1 MSHAAFS
8 MNHAARKNATG
19 TGNCFS
25 ASSSRPRTFNKLG
38 LGASAPIVE
47 SATTFFGFAAAR
59 AVYIDA
65 MNFRASGN
73 PGAGS
78 NTGGSIAKTPSVP
91 SNALVSAPTSAKSA
105 TATSQP
111 SSAHAAPLL
120 RSRTTARTCWSAERR
135 LRATAAPTFP
145 VIPVTAYMFAA
156 PVWTRLPAVWE
167 HYLSA
172 GFVLQQRLCERSRD
186 FKSGIDMAFDG
197 KLLSGVTV
205 LIAVV
210 EAGTIA
216 RAAEALGLSPSGVSR
231 ALSRLERRV
240 GARLLARTTRSLSLT
255 DEGRRFYEQVGPH
268 LAGIEEA
275 AIGAAGSASKVGGRL
290 GANIDPF
297 FSRIVLSRHLAA
309 FLARYPELSV
319 ELIMR
324 DSVGDL
330 VADGFD
336 LALRFGEPPVG
347 SFVARKLLETR
358 VLTVASP
365 SYIKVHGRPRHPKE
379 IEERSEEHT
388 S

>member
-1 MSHAAFS
+1 
-8 MNHAARKNATG
+8 
-19 TGNCFS
+19 
-25 ASSSRPRTFNKLG
+25 
-38 LGASAPIVE
+38 
-47 SATTFFGFAAAR
+47 
-59 AVYIDA
+59 
-65 MNFRASGN
+65 
-73 PGAGS
+73 
-78 NTGGSIAKTPSVP
+78 
-91 SNALVSAPTSAKSA
+91 
-105 TATSQP
+105 
-111 SSAHAAPLL
+111 
-120 RSRTTARTCWSAERR
+120 
-135 LRATAAPTFP
+135 
-145 VIPVTAYMFAA
+145 
-156 PVWTRLPAVWE
+156 
-167 HYLSA
+167 
-172 GFVLQQRLCERSRD
+172 
-186 FKSGIDMAFDG
+186 MAFDG

-231 ALSRLERRV
+231 ALSRLEQRV

-275 AIGAAGSASKVGGRL
+275 AVEAAGSASKVRGRL
-290 GANIDPF
+290 RVNIDPF

-309 FLARYPELSV
+309 FLARYPDLSV

-347 SFVARKLLETR
+347 SFVARKLIETR

-365 SYIKVHGRPRHPKE
+365 SYIKACGRPKHPKE
-379 IEERSEEHT
+379 IEERDCIDFYDAANARPYDWEMRRKKEVLPLRLKSRLLVSDSGTLLGACEAGAGIAQILEIGCEQLLCSGRLVELFPEWSDERFPLYAVYPSRLHRAAKVRAFIEFCLEIMGGNRT
-388 S
+388 EDHRKARIKP